1 MRDLAEMDDAAADGL
16 SWHALIRSRR
26 RRLGLRQGQLAD
38 LAGVSVRTVT
48 AVESGK
54 ATVRLDVLSAI
65 TATLGIAI
73 SLVAPTGE
81 TADIVPRA

>member
-1 MRDLAEMDDAAADGL
+1 M
-16 SWHALIRSRR
+16 
-26 RRLGLRQGQLAD
+26 
-38 LAGVSVRTVT
+38 RTVT

-65 TATLGIAI
+65 TAILGI
-73 SLVAPTGE
+73 SFTLVAQTGE

>member
-1 MRDLAEMDDAAADGL
+1 MHELAELDNADADGL

-26 RRLGLRQGQLAD
+26 RCLGLRQGQLAD

-65 TATLGIAI
+65 TATLGISI
-73 SLVAPTGE
+73 TLVAPTGE

>member
-1 MRDLAEMDDAAADGL
+1 
-16 SWHALIRSRR
+16 
-26 RRLGLRQGQLAD
+26 
-38 LAGVSVRTVT
+38 VRTVT

-65 TATLGIAI
+65 TATLGISI
-73 SLVAPTGE
+73 TLVAPTGE